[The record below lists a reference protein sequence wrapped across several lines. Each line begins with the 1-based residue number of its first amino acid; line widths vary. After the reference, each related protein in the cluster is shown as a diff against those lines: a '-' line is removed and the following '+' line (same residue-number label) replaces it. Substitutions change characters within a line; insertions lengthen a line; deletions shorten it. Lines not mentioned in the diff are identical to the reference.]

1 MRIAVS
7 GMFWSEPYVGSGQ
20 YLQHLVAALHSAP
33 SEHRYVLVLPRY
45 LNPKKPS
52 LPGWQVVSMPTPF
65 DRYNHNL
72 AKVWFEQI
80 ALNQVCSKLRVDL
93 VHIPY
98 FAAPLH
104 TRRPVV
110 VTIHDLIPLLVPT
123 NRGGR
128 AVQQY
133 MRLASAGAKR
143 AAAVI
148 ADSEHTKHDIIKHL
162 GIIPSRISTIHLA
175 AAPSFGPRDPAN
187 INAVRERFRIQGP
200 YAYYIGGFQ
209 AHKNLPMLIDAFA
222 AAIQNMPE
230 RPLLVIG
237 GRQPPS
243 DDKIFP
249 DINRAILQA
258 GIAGDTSL
266 LGRVSDEE
274 NAALMAGCSV
284 FLCPSRYEG
293 FGLPPLEAMTCGA
306 PVIASSTTSVGEVVA
321 DGGLLVDPD
330 DRQGW
335 IDAIRHVLTDADFAQ
350 NLRQRAIHRAGQFN
364 WTKTA
369 TETRAVYE
377 TLAAM

>member
-1 MRIAVS
+1 V
-7 GMFWSEPYVGSGQ
+7 
-20 YLQHLVAALHSAP
+20 
-33 SEHRYVLVLPRY
+33 
-45 LNPKKPS
+45 
-52 LPGWQVVSMPTPF
+52 
-65 DRYNHNL
+65 
-72 AKVWFEQI
+72 
-80 ALNQVCSKLRVDL
+80 
-93 VHIPY
+93 PY
-98 FAAPLH
+98 FAAPL
-104 TRRPVV
+104 RASRPVV

-133 MRLASAGAKR
+133 MRLASAGAQR

-148 ADSEHTKHDIIKHL
+148 ADSLHTERDIVKHL
-162 GIIPSRISTIHLA
+162 GILPARITTIHLA
-175 AAPSFGPRDPAN
+175 ADPSFGPRDATE
-187 INAVRERFRIQGP
+187 IDTVRERFRIQRP

-222 AAIQNMPE
+222 AAIRDLPE

-249 DINRAILQA
+249 DINRAILES
-258 GIAGDTSL
+258 GMAGDTSL
-266 LGRVSDEE
+266 LGQVSDEE

-306 PVIASSTTSVGEVVA
+306 PVIASSTTSVGEVVG

-335 IDAIRHVLTDADFAQ
+335 ADTIRRVLTGADLAGD
-350 NLRQRAIHRAGQFN
+350 LRRRALQRAGQFS
-364 WTKTA
+364 WAKTA
-369 TETRAVYE
+369 AETVAVYDK
-377 TLAAM
+377 TARR